1 MHSKNKRRRGMNGNK
16 RRKDDRQEE
25 TRQHIDVEC
34 KRSKKKGKSF
44 NQRRTA
50 LIESMA
56 DGSIY
61 IL

>member
-1 MHSKNKRRRGMNGNK
+1 MNGNK